1 MDLEIFL
8 SNFKNYKLTANS
20 LFQSINTKSFEYL
33 NLLLLLQVYLF

>member
-1 MDLEIFL
+1 MNLEIFL
-8 SNFKNYKLTANS
+8 SNFKNYKLAANS